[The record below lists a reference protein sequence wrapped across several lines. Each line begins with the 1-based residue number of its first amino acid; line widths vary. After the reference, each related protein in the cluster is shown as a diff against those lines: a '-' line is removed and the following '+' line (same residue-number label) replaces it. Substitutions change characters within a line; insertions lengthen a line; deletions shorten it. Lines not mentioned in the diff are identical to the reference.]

1 MSFLGLGGRTKMS
14 SAEKIGM
21 WEQEILAVAD
31 HQKRLA
37 RICQAKCI
45 PPQYREGEL
54 NKGESVCL
62 DRCAA
67 KFFETQKLVGQAMQE
82 SQQAAQA
89 QNQAAVGG
97 GGSIF

>member
-1 MSFLGLGGRTKMS
+1 
-14 SAEKIGM
+14 
-21 WEQEILAVAD
+21 
-31 HQKRLA
+31 
-37 RICQAKCI
+37 
-45 PPQYREGEL
+45 
-54 NKGESVCL
+54 VCL